1 MRWSCGIENA
11 ALLPLWRHR
20 QYIFENGVD
29 RIAWVDT
36 SLEVIHLGFHWF
48 FCFLAFLAALKI
60 HCSTACKQLLDRL
73 GGYILEERGEI
84 KIKGK
89 GDMVTYWL
97 VGEETGNQIRQRG
110 RPNGPWPNRPKSSL
124 RNHKLPRNRHN
135 REDLASSLDSPKKLR
150 FASDSPAAG
159 PSTVDVEIM
168 DETVPFVVTSKRN
181 SCPNLKVNAQVGGF
195 TLMQPSFSRSF
206 ERKLCYQPHRLST
219 TSLVEAITLS
229 SSNSN
234 NASNRTPNGKSQL
247 HFTLSS
253 PNSSRIRGENPKIE
267 LSPPEESMNDC
278 WPLLDPHYASNENGI
293 RDDRETSV
301 WASKSIVIYFIFIFI
316 PTWLD
321 FKTFQWNWTDCRV
334 LPIVL
339 RLIAT

>member
-1 MRWSCGIENA
+1 MPRYCLFGDTVNTSSRMESTGLREFICGSGDA
-11 ALLPLWRHR
+11 AL
-20 QYIFENGVD
+20 E
-29 RIAWVDT
+29 
-36 SLEVIHLGFHWF
+36 FHSF
-48 FCFLAFLAALKI
+48 FSCFLFSALKI

-97 VGEETGNQIRQRG
+97 VGEETGSQIRQRG

-229 SSNSN
+229 SSHNGSH
-234 NASNRTPNGKSQL
+234 RTPNGKSQL
-247 HFTLSS
+247 HFPLSS

-278 WPLLDPHYASNENGI
+278 WPLLDPHYTGNEHGL

-301 WASKSIVIYFIFIFI
+301 
-316 PTWLD
+316 
-321 FKTFQWNWTDCRV
+321 
-334 LPIVL
+334 
-339 RLIAT
+339 

>member
-1 MRWSCGIENA
+1 M
-11 ALLPLWRHR
+11 
-20 QYIFENGVD
+20 
-29 RIAWVDT
+29 
-36 SLEVIHLGFHWF
+36 SLFITCPSYESIVLDYVVGFS
-48 FCFLAFLAALKI
+48 ALKI

-110 RPNGPWPNRPKSSL
+110 KANGPWSNRPKSSL
-124 RNHKLPRNRHN
+124 RNASHKLARNRHN

-150 FASDSPAAG
+150 FAADSPVV
-159 PSTVDVEIM
+159 PSAVDVEILN
-168 DETVPFVVTSKRN
+168 ETMPFAATSKRN

-195 TLMQPSFSRSF
+195 TLMQPSFCRSI
-206 ERKLCYQPHRLST
+206 ERKLGYQPHRLST

-229 SSNSN
+229 SSSSANK
-234 NASNRTPNGKSQL
+234 TPNGKSQL

-253 PNSSRIRGENPKIE
+253 PLTSRVRGENPKIE
-267 LSPPEESMNDC
+267 LSPPEESINDC
-278 WPLLDPHYASNENGI
+278 WPLLDPHYAANEYG

-301 WASKSIVIYFIFIFI
+301 
-316 PTWLD
+316 
-321 FKTFQWNWTDCRV
+321 
-334 LPIVL
+334 
-339 RLIAT
+339 